1 MRCLDLSPAWKCSMV
16 PKQVQAEDEFCL
28 ERYLAPSLH
37 SVCSNYRCKTKSAD
51 VLPLPGAVL
60 LVQWARSRR
69 LGRVSSTMTFQEHK
83 TEQDLSP

>member
-1 MRCLDLSPAWKCSMV
+1 MV